1 MGRGLISMN
10 KTRLFIKLY
19 YRQKIKFLI
28 MVIIFALTGMV
39 ISCSFFIR
47 ENNENFYEAQLVI
60 LEENSVSEDDME
72 EIQIMR
78 EEASRKE
85 GSFVTNSVSNI
96 LSVFAFVSIL
106 TGIWGCTSLLFF
118 QNTAMQKSFVML
130 KVFGIQRK
138 DLVYKA
144 LTDGVSYGFLGGL
157 AGSTGGFYLFK
168 YLSARL
174 CKLDNTFSIF
184 SIESLK
190 TLLLTVLMLFI
201 IAFSVSLVSC
211 LYLYEKPV
219 ILVLYERNTEKEKQI
234 YWKVAL
240 VMAVF
245 MYFIICIVFRKT
257 LCYIN
262 ILFIICI
269 TVILLLTLTFYII
282 FKSQAQKRNNKGKIL
297 NSIYGISRC
306 FLCTRNKRDA
316 FLAASVS
323 AGAIIICFILNIE
336 FNFSG
341 ILRDS
346 YRDKQGYS
354 TVVSLQG
361 FNNLNEIESLLN
373 NNGYKYTLLYNKWV
387 EYKELN
393 NVRKDTKKDKYTGF
407 FAALLVKQTDNN
419 INFQIPKGSFAAENY
434 FVYRCGLELGKEY
447 NIFGGNTVYSSNL
460 DGNKQNMA
468 LARYNFII
476 NLEDWHLGTDNTWRS
491 LFLLDLSRQEE
502 ENLKKLLLNV
512 HCNVETASQLTD
524 ELNKIMSDYISVI
537 LVAGFMLILVTTT
550 FFYSMVQSD
559 LAARK
564 KELYLYQLYGASRKK
579 AFRVVY
585 FEYLLIAWIA
595 SFSVVCVTMFL
606 GSCFFRFMLNRHYP
620 LSVPVVLV
628 TSFISSLFVLLCCFA
643 AQWVNSIGT
652 KTEIIRDE

>member
-1 MGRGLISMN
+1 MN
-10 KTRLFIKLY
+10 KTSLFIKLY
-19 YRQKIKFLI
+19 YRQKVKFLI
-28 MVIIFALTGMV
+28 MVIIFALTGIV
-39 ISCSFFIR
+39 ISCSLFIR
-47 ENNENFYEAQLVI
+47 ENNENFYEAQLVT
-60 LEENSVSEDDME
+60 LEENSVSEEDKE

-78 EEASRKE
+78 EEASREE
-85 GSFVTNSVSNI
+85 GSFVTNSVSSI

-106 TGIWGCTSLLFF
+106 AGIWGCTSLLFF
-118 QNTAMQKSFVML
+118 QNISMQKSFVML
-130 KVFGIQRK
+130 KIFGIQRK
-138 DLVYKA
+138 DLVYRA
-144 LTDGVSYGFLGGL
+144 LTDGFSYGILGGFP
-157 AGSTGGFYLFK
+157 GSAFGFLLFK

-174 CKLDNTFSIF
+174 CKLDPSFYIF

-190 TLLLTVLMLFI
+190 TLLLTTLMLFI
-201 IAFSVSLVSC
+201 IAFSISLVSG

-219 ILVLYERNTEKEKQI
+219 VLILYERNTEKEKQI

-240 VMAVF
+240 AMAVF
-245 MYFIICIVFRKT
+245 MYFIICIVFKET
-257 LCYIN
+257 LFYIN

-269 TVILLLTLTFYII
+269 TVILLLTGVFYIV
-282 FKSQAQKRNNKGKIL
+282 FKILAGKRFNKEKPL
-297 NSIYGISRC
+297 NSIYGISRR
-306 FLCTRNKRDA
+306 FLCTRNKRDS

-323 AGAIIICFILNIE
+323 AGAIIICFVLNIE

-346 YRDKQGYS
+346 YRDNQGYS

-361 FNNLNEIESLLN
+361 FGKLKEMEKFLD
-373 NNGYKYTLLYNKWV
+373 NNGYKYTLLYSKWV

-393 NVRKDTKKDKYTGF
+393 GVAVNPDKDRYNGF
-407 FAALLVKQTDNN
+407 FAAILAKQTDNN
-419 INFQIPKGSFAAENY
+419 VNFQIPEGSFAAENY
-434 FVYRCGLELGKEY
+434 FAYRCGLELGNEY
-447 NIFGGNTVYSSNL
+447 GIFGGNAVYSNNL

-468 LARYNFII
+468 LARYNCII
-476 NLEDWHLGTDNTWRS
+476 NQKDYHLGTDNTWS
-491 LFLLDLSRQEE
+491 MLFLLDLSRADEE
-502 ENLKKLLLNV
+502 ELKELLKDIP
-512 HCNVETASQLTD
+512 CKVETASQLTD
-524 ELNKIMSDYISVI
+524 EINRIMSDYISVI

-559 LAARK
+559 LAIRK

-585 FEYLLIAWIA
+585 LEYLLIAWIA

-620 LSVPVVLV
+620 LSVPVVLI

-643 AQWVNSIGT
+643 AQWVNLART